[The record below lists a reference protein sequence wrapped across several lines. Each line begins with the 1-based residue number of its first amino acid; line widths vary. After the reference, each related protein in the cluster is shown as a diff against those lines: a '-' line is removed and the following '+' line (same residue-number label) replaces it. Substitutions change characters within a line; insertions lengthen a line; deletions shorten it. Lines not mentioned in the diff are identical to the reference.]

1 MCVKRGLVLE
11 GGGMRGVF
19 TIGVLDAMMDS
30 GMEFP
35 YVVGVS
41 AGACNACSFVTRQ
54 RGRARFSN
62 VEMLRQYKSQYL
74 GIRQLLKTG
83 NIFNVKL
90 LYDDLPNRLWPFDY
104 DEFLRGATELDI
116 VTTNLLTGEA
126 EYFPNHWEYFDELDK
141 EESHRLA
148 LDIILASSSLPY
160 VSKTVYI
167 KGVPMLDGGIVD
179 SIPVKRA
186 ISKGY
191 KKNIVVLTRNKG
203 YRKPEKSSLAFNL
216 LSKVMYRKYPAFCD
230 ALRKRG
236 EVYNSQLDMVDALE
250 ENGDIIVIRPDKPI
264 VVDRIERNPEKLD
277 ALYDEGYAI
286 GKRFCD
292 TFHE

>member
-1 MCVKRGLVLE
+1 
-11 GGGMRGVF
+11 MRGIF

-104 DEFLRGATELDI
+104 D
-116 VTTNLLTGEA
+116 
-126 EYFPNHWEYFDELDK
+126 
-141 EESHRLA
+141 
-148 LDIILASSSLPY
+148 
-160 VSKTVYI
+160 
-167 KGVPMLDGGIVD
+167 
-179 SIPVKRA
+179 
-186 ISKGY
+186 
-191 KKNIVVLTRNKG
+191 
-203 YRKPEKSSLAFNL
+203 
-216 LSKVMYRKYPAFCD
+216 
-230 ALRKRG
+230 
-236 EVYNSQLDMVDALE
+236 
-250 ENGDIIVIRPDKPI
+250 
-264 VVDRIERNPEKLD
+264 
-277 ALYDEGYAI
+277 
-286 GKRFCD
+286 
-292 TFHE
+292 

>member
-11 GGGMRGVF
+11 GGGMRGIF

-30 GMEFP
+30 GMEFH

-41 AGACNACSFVTRQ
+41 AGAWNAWSFVIRE
-54 RGRARFSN
+54 RGRGRFSN